1 MLSIGNFWAASWV
14 VLAVKGDSHEIR
26 HFHRRPRSPCRN
38 SCHRAQETTYPRYGY
53 SQATHYPSAYSYP
66 TGYGYYQSA
75 PSNPQNYGYRSS
87 AYEYRNYNGIHPGP
101 ETYP

>member
-1 MLSIGNFWAASWV
+1 MRSAISIVALTALAGTVAA
-14 VLAVKGDSHEIR
+14 
-26 HFHRRPRSPCRN
+26 C
-38 SCHRAQETTYPRYGY
+38 AQETTYPYPRYGY
-53 SQATHYPSAYSYP
+53 SQATYYPSAYSYP

-75 PSNPQNYGYRSS
+75 PSYPQSYGYRSS